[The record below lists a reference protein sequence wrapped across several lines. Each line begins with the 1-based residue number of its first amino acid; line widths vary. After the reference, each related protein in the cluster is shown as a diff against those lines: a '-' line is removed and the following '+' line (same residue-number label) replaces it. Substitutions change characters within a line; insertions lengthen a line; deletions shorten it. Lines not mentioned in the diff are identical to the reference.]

1 MNQHFSE
8 FALKLFLSHQQ
19 QKLLFSFLFL
29 LLIMNFALF
38 LLELYLL
45 QMEKKV
51 LLVFSLIIIITNIC
65 KLQKEKAQNIPSANF
80 K

>member
-45 QMEKKV
+45 QLGKKSFTG
-51 LLVFSLIIIITNIC
+51 VFFNNNNNKYMQIAKGESTEHPEC
-65 KLQKEKAQNIPSANF
+65 KL
-80 K
+80 